1 MATGTPH
8 CLLAHIK
15 NTFKR
20 GFSMN
25 ILITG
30 QHLDLTPA
38 IRAYV
43 ESKLDRIIRHFDQ
56 VIDIAVILGV
66 DTPADKD
73 RRHRAEVNLR
83 VKGDVI
89 HAESRAEDL
98 YAAIDMLIEKLD
110 RQVLK
115 VKEKIKGHRQT
126 SIKHIP
132 EPDAE
137 TP

>member
-1 MATGTPH
+1 
-8 CLLAHIK
+8 
-15 NTFKR
+15 
-20 GFSMN
+20 MN

-43 ESKLDRIIRHFDQ
+43 ENKLDRVIRHFDQ

-66 DTPADKD
+66 DTPADKE

-83 VKGDVI
+83 VKGDVL

-98 YAAIDMLIEKLD
+98 YAAIDTLVEKLD

-115 VKEKIKGHRQT
+115 LKEKIKGHRQT
-126 SIKHIP
+126 GIKHIP
-132 EPDAE
+132 EPE
-137 TP
+137 QGSEMQ